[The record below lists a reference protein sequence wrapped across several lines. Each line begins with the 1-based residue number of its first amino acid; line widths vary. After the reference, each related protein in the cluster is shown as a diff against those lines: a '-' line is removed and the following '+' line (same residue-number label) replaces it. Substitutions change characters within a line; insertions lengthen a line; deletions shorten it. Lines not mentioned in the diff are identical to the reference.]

1 MKKVKEVIKEMNFM
15 ENIDDLTL
23 RHFGEWGRKYKY
35 VSYDPECKT
44 IDIQTGYGG
53 VYDVPLSRCTNAAQ
67 CLDWI
72 HQLHVKTWFD
82 EEREKEFID
91 ILLRLIPTEFW
102 SGA

>member
-1 MKKVKEVIKEMNFM
+1 MNKIKDVINM
-15 ENIDDLTL
+15 EFIEDLGDLNL
-23 RHFGEWGRKYKY
+23 RHFGEWGTKYKY
-35 VSYDPECKT
+35 VSFDEKNKT
-44 IDIQTGYGG
+44 IDIKTSTGS
-53 VYDVPLSRCTNAAQ
+53 VYDVPLSRCKTAAQ

-91 ILLRLIPTEFW
+91 ILFRLIPSKLW